1 MSPDRRFAK
10 IPVSLVAVFV
20 AFVLF
25 GLTHG
30 VSGTVWPTQRI
41 DLGRAIGDLS
51 LLVVGYTLGALAA
64 TTASGHVTA
73 RWGTSRGMMAAA
85 SLMALGLAGIGVAPG
100 FWAVV
105 ASTAAYGAGA
115 GLLDSVVNALVTVR
129 HGARVMGFLHAFFG
143 IGGILGPLA
152 AAGAL
157 EAGLGWRV
165 VYVLMGA
172 AAAAVL
178 GLVWRRRRDYDT
190 PIERQTVTAAGSG
203 HPAATRLL
211 RLSLL
216 WFFVIVG
223 LEGSVA
229 SWSFSLLVEQR
240 GLAEP
245 AAAVWV
251 ASFWGTFTVGRV
263 AMGVLGDRLP
273 LMASLRGSVALTGA
287 GAILMWLNLG
297 FLPAGI
303 SLPIFGIGGALLFP
317 LMVLITPQ
325 WLGAKRTGRA
335 VGYQLS
341 ASSLGA
347 VTFAVAIGRLADRF
361 DLEVLGPSLLT
372 GAAVLGVLLFVMERT
387 VSDQILPTR
396 SVGDA
401 IAGSDP
407 FRNGLRGRSKRA
419 LDR

>member
-1 MSPDRRFAK
+1 MPQRRFPKVPA
-10 IPVSLVAVFV
+10 SLVVVFA

-41 DLGRAIGDLS
+41 DLERVVGDLS
-51 LLVVGYTLGALAA
+51 WLVVGYTVGALLA
-64 TTASGHVTA
+64 TTASGHITG
-73 RWGTSRGMMAAA
+73 RWSTSRGMMAAT
-85 SLMALGLAGIGVAPG
+85 SLLALGLAGIGAAPG
-100 FWAVV
+100 FWAVA
-105 ASTAAYGAGA
+105 ASSTVYGAGA

-157 EAGLGWRV
+157 EAGVSWRT
-165 VYVLMGA
+165 VYVVMGA
-172 AAAAVL
+172 AAAAIL
-178 GLVWRRRRDYDT
+178 GLVWLRRSDYDAT
-190 PIERQTVTAAGSG
+190 IERQTVTDAGSG

-211 RLSLL
+211 RLSLI

-223 LEGSVA
+223 LEGSIA

-240 GLAEP
+240 GLAERT
-245 AAAVWV
+245 AAVWV
-251 ASFWGTFTVGRV
+251 ASFWGTFTVGRLV
-263 AMGVLGDRLP
+263 MGAVGERLS

-287 GAILMWLNLG
+287 GAVLLWLNLG
-297 FLPAGI
+297 FLPVGI
-303 SLPIFGIGGALLFP
+303 ALPILGIGGALLFP
-317 LMVLITPQ
+317 VMVLITPQ

-347 VTFAVAIGRLADRF
+347 VAFAVTIGRLADRF
-361 DLEVLGPSLLT
+361 DLEVLGPILLF
-372 GAAVLGVLLFVMERT
+372 GAVVLGALLITMERT

-401 IAGSDP
+401 IGGSDP
-407 FRNGLRGRSKRA
+407 FRDGRRGRSKRA
-419 LDR
+419 PDR